1 MEVSK
6 RLWYSR
12 RWGCQQNMVLQDMAE
27 LRRECY
33 SGDGGV
39 QGTVL
44 LRRLWC
50 PGDNSAQ
57 KTMVSRRECCIA
69 DIGLQDCLQET
80 AVLQEAV
87 CQEGSGPP
95 GEGSV
100 QETCGAPGH
109 GGASADS
116 AAPGEGS
123 VQETVLSKRKAV
135 VLRRQWGPGDSGDQ

>member
-1 MEVSK
+1 
-6 RLWYSR
+6 
-12 RWGCQQNMVLQDMAE
+12 MVLQDMAE

-100 QETCGAPGH
+100 QET
-109 GGASADS
+109 
-116 AAPGEGS
+116 
-123 VQETVLSKRKAV
+123 VLSKRKAV